1 MRVGDQVILDA
12 QRKFFDML
20 RRQNINVEFAEA
32 TSAPAVFSTINGLIG
47 EGKLTGLN
55 RP

>member
-20 RRQNINVEFAEA
+20 RRQKYQCRVCGSDQRAGGIFYDQW
-32 TSAPAVFSTINGLIG
+32 LD
-47 EGKLTGLN
+47 
-55 RP
+55 

>member
-20 RRQNINVEFAEA
+20 RRQNINVGLRKRQRAGD
-32 TSAPAVFSTINGLIG
+32 FSTINGLLI
-47 EGKLTGLN
+47 EGKAN
-55 RP
+55 

>member
-20 RRQNINVEFAEA
+20 RRQNINVG
-32 TSAPAVFSTINGLIG
+32 SLRKRPARRRYFSTINGLI
-47 EGKLTGLN
+47 EGKAN
-55 RP
+55 